1 MTTGNRQSAPNDSI
15 HKHVYETVNTL
26 DDHAAT
32 QLHTVTNAIIKH
44 VCPICTGGVLYILLL
59 SRRSGNEVSRWLLLK
74 QTWLLGHSLE
84 PRLSVPDFVS
94 QLWRK
99 IRAMRQNPEQ
109 KSLGSR
115 LIRSYHTHA

>member
-1 MTTGNRQSAPNDSI
+1 MIQYTI
-15 HKHVYETVNTL
+15 HVYETVNTL

-32 QLHTVTNAIIKH
+32 QLHTVTNTKNMCAQY
-44 VCPICTGGVLYILLL
+44 VQVEYCILLL
-59 SRRSGNEVSRWLLLK
+59 SRRSGNEASRWLLLK
-74 QTWLLGHSLE
+74 QTWLLSHSLE

-109 KSLGSR
+109 EAWVQG
-115 LIRSYHTHA
+115 